1 MGDIRKRRP
10 DRSVSLSSIRAAG
23 FGLIERTAMSVS
35 LIFKGELHSGGTVV
49 AQNYWLS
56 CYDTGV
62 YIHKIDGDINNKRN
76 KNNILVYYIVNNG
89 VYHQKHNTCISL
101 ICNQ

>member
-1 MGDIRKRRP
+1 M
-10 DRSVSLSSIRAAG
+10 SLISIRAAG
-23 FGLIERTAMSVS
+23 FGLIDRTAMSVS
-35 LIFKGELHSGGTVV
+35 LIFKGELHSGGTLV
-49 AQNYWLS
+49 AHNHWLS

-76 KNNILVYYIVNNG
+76 KNNILVYNIVNNG
-89 VYHQKHNTCISL
+89 LSGEKYNTCISL